1 MKKKIHLIIIVTF
14 FLVTSA
20 LAKSQWETAIS
31 EYNEY
36 SLPLVNVEVDVSGL
50 SKESYIPGHITIVDA
65 EMRTEGRLI
74 ASFDCK
80 LRYRGASSLKY
91 EKKSFAIKLLD
102 SDGESL
108 DANVFGIRKEN
119 DWILDAM
126 AIDRIRMRNRVCF
139 DIWNDISKTPY
150 ETDFDNRNGTLGQF
164 VEVYLNGEY
173 HGLYCMTDKID
184 RKLLGLKK
192 AKEQSDGSVYVRG
205 VLYKGEAWTDAT
217 LMKGY
222 DISEPFDEEAWNG
235 WELQYPDDY
244 PCYDAWKPMMNLIDF
259 TNTRNSF
266 FTYHYTE
273 HFYYDN
279 LVDYAVFLMALNI
292 IDNNVKNTHFSCPD
306 INDNQ
311 RFFIT
316 PWDLD
321 CSIGGTF
328 DGAHNDSYTS
338 LSALTSNYLYYQ
350 MYIYNVGDFR
360 SEMKKKWQTLLESIL
375 SPQTFSERLDTYAVR
390 FVESGA
396 WKRECD
402 KWNNNPVPL
411 DLDEELAY
419 VKKWYEGNVKK
430 VCKILD
436 VDYNPPSSIPSVY
449 APIQSSSVNYS
460 LGGMCAGRNPMGIV
474 IINGRKYLK
483 RQ

>member
-1 MKKKIHLIIIVTF
+1 MKKTILLFIIF
-14 FLVTSA
+14 SFSLVTSA

-50 SKESYIPGHITIVDA
+50 KKESYIPGHITIVDA
-65 EMRTEGRLI
+65 EMRTEGRLM

-102 SDGESL
+102 SDGEDL

-139 DIWNDISKTPY
+139 DIWNEISKTPY
-150 ETDFDNRNGTLGQF
+150 KTDFDNRNGTLGQF

-217 LMKGY
+217 RMTGY
-222 DISEPFDEEAWNG
+222 DISESFDGEVWNG

-244 PCYDAWKPMMNLIDF
+244 PSYDAWKPLMNLIDF
-259 TNTRNSF
+259 CNTRNAF
-266 FTYHYTE
+266 FKLHYRQ

-279 LVDYAVFLMALNI
+279 LVDYALFIMGLNI

-306 INDNQ
+306 INVNET
-311 RFFIT
+311 FLIT

-321 CSIGGTF
+321 CSLGGLYEGSHF
-328 DGAHNDSYTS
+328 DEYVKITN
-338 LSALTSNYLYYQ
+338 LTGNYLFYQ
-350 MYIYNVGDFR
+350 MYMYNVDNFR
-360 SEMKKKWQTLLESIL
+360 ESMKERWQEL
-375 SPQTFSERLDTYAVR
+375 SLGIMSPNNFNARLDAYAKR
-390 FVESGA
+390 FKESGA
-396 WKRECD
+396 WQREYD

-411 DLDEELAY
+411 DLDTELEY
-419 VKKWYEGNVKK
+419 VKNWYVKNIAAMNK
-430 VCKILD
+430 TLGVIAD
-436 VDYNPPSSIPSVY
+436 DIPYVFQDSDSYNMRMYNIDGKRIMSNPF
-449 APIQSSSVNYS
+449 
-460 LGGMCAGRNPMGIV
+460 GRRIY
-474 IINGRKYLK
+474 IENGRKII
-483 RQ
+483 R

>member
-1 MKKKIHLIIIVTF
+1 MKKTILLFIIF
-14 FLVTSA
+14 SFSLVTSA

-50 SKESYIPGHITIVDA
+50 KKESYIPGHITIVDA
-65 EMRTEGRLI
+65 EMRTEGRLM

-102 SDGESL
+102 SDGEDL
-108 DANVFGIRKEN
+108 DANVLGIRKEN

-139 DIWNDISKTPY
+139 DIWNEISKTPY
-150 ETDFDNRNGTLGQF
+150 KTDFDNRNGTLGQF

-217 LMKGY
+217 GMSGY
-222 DISEPFDEEAWNG
+222 DTSESFDEESWNG

-244 PCYDAWKPMMNLIDF
+244 PCYDAWKPLMNLIDF
-259 TNTRNSF
+259 CNTRNAF
-266 FTYHYTE
+266 FKLHYRQ

-279 LVDYAVFLMALNI
+279 LVDYALFIMGLNI

-306 INDNQ
+306 INVNET
-311 RFFIT
+311 FLIT

-321 CSIGGTF
+321 CSLGGLYEGSHF
-328 DGAHNDSYTS
+328 DEYVKITN
-338 LSALTSNYLYYQ
+338 LTGNYLFYQ
-350 MYIYNVGDFR
+350 MYMYNVDNFR
-360 SEMKKKWQTLLESIL
+360 ESMKERWQEL
-375 SPQTFSERLDTYAVR
+375 SLGIMSPNSFNSRLDAYAKR
-390 FVESGA
+390 FKESGA
-396 WKRECD
+396 WQREYD

-411 DLDEELAY
+411 DLDTELEY
-419 VKKWYEGNVKK
+419 VKNWYVKNIAAMNK
-430 VCKILD
+430 TLGVIAD
-436 VDYNPPSSIPSVY
+436 DIPYVFQDSDSYNMRMYNIDGKRIMSNPF
-449 APIQSSSVNYS
+449 
-460 LGGMCAGRNPMGIV
+460 GRRIY
-474 IINGRKYLK
+474 IENGRKII
-483 RQ
+483 R

>member
-1 MKKKIHLIIIVTF
+1 MKKTILLFIIF
-14 FLVTSA
+14 SFSLVTSA

-50 SKESYIPGHITIVDA
+50 KKESYIPGHITIVDA
-65 EMRTEGRLI
+65 EMRTEGRLM

-102 SDGESL
+102 SDGENL

-139 DIWNDISKTPY
+139 DIWNEISKTPY
-150 ETDFDNRNGTLGQF
+150 KTDFDNRNGTLGYF
-164 VEVYLNGEY
+164 VEVYLNGDY

-217 LMKGY
+217 GMSGY
-222 DISEPFDEEAWNG
+222 DTSESFDEESWNG

-244 PCYDAWKPMMNLIDF
+244 PCYDAWKPLMNLIDLC
-259 TNTRNSF
+259 NTRNAF
-266 FTYHYTE
+266 FKLHYRQ

-279 LVDYAVFLMALNI
+279 LVDYALFIMGLNI

-306 INDNQ
+306 INVNET
-311 RFFIT
+311 FLIT

-321 CSIGGTF
+321 CSLGGLYEGSHF
-328 DGAHNDSYTS
+328 DEYVKITN
-338 LSALTSNYLYYQ
+338 LTGNYLFYQ
-350 MYIYNVGDFR
+350 MYMYNVDNFR
-360 SEMKKKWQTLLESIL
+360 ESMKERWQEL
-375 SPQTFSERLDTYAVR
+375 SLGIMSPNSFNSRLDAYAKR
-390 FVESGA
+390 FKESGA
-396 WKRECD
+396 WQREYD

-411 DLDEELAY
+411 NLDEELEY
-419 VKKWYEGNVKK
+419 VKKWYVNNIAALNK
-430 VCKILD
+430 VLGVIAD
-436 VDYNPPSSIPSVY
+436 DIPYVFQDTDSYNMRMYNIDGKRIMSNPT
-449 APIQSSSVNYS
+449 
-460 LGGMCAGRNPMGIV
+460 GRRIY
-474 IINGRKYLK
+474 IENGRKII
-483 RQ
+483 R

>member
-1 MKKKIHLIIIVTF
+1 MKKTILLFIIF
-14 FLVTSA
+14 SFSLVTSA

-36 SLPLVNVEVDVSGL
+36 SLPLVNVEVDVSRL
-50 SKESYIPGHITIVDA
+50 SKENYIPGHITIVDA
-65 EMRTEGRLI
+65 EMRTDGRLM

-102 SDGESL
+102 SDGENL

-139 DIWNDISKTPY
+139 DIWNEISKTPY
-150 ETDFDNRNGTLGQF
+150 KTDFDNRNGTLGYF
-164 VEVYLNGEY
+164 VEVYLNGDY

-217 LMKGY
+217 RMTGY
-222 DISEPFDEEAWNG
+222 DISESFDGEAWNG

-244 PCYDAWKPMMNLIDF
+244 PCYDAWKPLMNLIDF
-259 TNTRNSF
+259 CNTRNAF
-266 FTYHYTE
+266 FKLHYRQ

-279 LVDYAVFLMALNI
+279 LVDYALFIMGLNI

-306 INDNQ
+306 INVNET
-311 RFFIT
+311 FLIT

-321 CSIGGTF
+321 CSLGGLYE
-328 DGAHNDSYTS
+328 GSHYEEYTKIS
-338 LSALTSNYLYYQ
+338 ELTSNYIYYQ
-350 MYIYNVGDFR
+350 IYVYNVDNF
-360 SEMKKKWQTLLESIL
+360 LESMKERWQEL
-375 SPQTFSERLDTYAVR
+375 SLGIMSPNSFNSRLDAYAKR
-390 FVESGA
+390 FKESGA
-396 WKRECD
+396 WQREYD

-411 DLDEELAY
+411 DLDDELEY
-419 VKKWYEGNVKK
+419 VKKWYVNNIVALNK
-430 VCKILD
+430 VLGVIAD
-436 VDYNPPSSIPSVY
+436 DIPYVFQDTDSYNIRMYNIDGKRIMSNPT
-449 APIQSSSVNYS
+449 
-460 LGGMCAGRNPMGIV
+460 GRRIY
-474 IINGRKYLK
+474 IENGRKII
-483 RQ
+483 R

>member
-1 MKKKIHLIIIVTF
+1 MKKTILLFIIF
-14 FLVTSA
+14 SFSLVTSA
-20 LAKSQWETAIS
+20 LAKSQWKTAIS

-36 SLPLVNVEVDVSGL
+36 SLPLVNVEVDVSRL
-50 SKESYIPGHITIVDA
+50 SKENYIPGHITIVDA
-65 EMRTEGRLI
+65 EMRTEGRLM

-102 SDGESL
+102 SDGENL

-139 DIWNDISKTPY
+139 DIWNEISKTPY
-150 ETDFDNRNGTLGQF
+150 KTDFDNRNGTLGQF

-205 VLYKGEAWTDAT
+205 VLYKGESWTDAT
-217 LMKGY
+217 GMSGY
-222 DISEPFDEEAWNG
+222 DTSESFDEESWNG

-244 PCYDAWKPMMNLIDF
+244 PCYDAWKPLMNLIDF
-259 TNTRNSF
+259 CNTRNAF
-266 FTYHYTE
+266 FKLHYRQ

-279 LVDYAVFLMALNI
+279 LVDYALFIMGLNI

-306 INDNQ
+306 INVNETYL
-311 RFFIT
+311 IT

-321 CSIGGTF
+321 CSLGGLYEGSHF
-328 DGAHNDSYTS
+328 DEYVKITN
-338 LSALTSNYLYYQ
+338 LTGNYLFYQ
-350 MYIYNVGDFR
+350 MYMYNVDNFR
-360 SEMKKKWQTLLESIL
+360 ESMKERWQEL
-375 SPQTFSERLDTYAVR
+375 SLGIMSPNNFNSRLDAYAKR
-390 FVESGA
+390 FKESGA
-396 WKRECD
+396 WQREYD

-411 DLDEELAY
+411 DLDTELEY
-419 VKKWYEGNVKK
+419 VKNWYVKNIAAMNK
-430 VCKILD
+430 TLGVIAD
-436 VDYNPPSSIPSVY
+436 DIPYVFQDSDSYNMRMYNIDGKRIMSNPF
-449 APIQSSSVNYS
+449 
-460 LGGMCAGRNPMGIV
+460 GRRIY
-474 IINGRKYLK
+474 IENGRKII
-483 RQ
+483 R

>member
-1 MKKKIHLIIIVTF
+1 MKKTILLFIIF
-14 FLVTSA
+14 SFSLVTSA

-50 SKESYIPGHITIVDA
+50 KKESYIPGHITIVDA
-65 EMRTEGRLI
+65 EMRTEGRLM

-102 SDGESL
+102 SDGEDL

-139 DIWNDISKTPY
+139 DIWNEISKTPY
-150 ETDFDNRNGTLGQF
+150 KTDFDNRNGTLGQF

-217 LMKGY
+217 GMSGY
-222 DISEPFDEEAWNG
+222 DTSESFDEESWNG

-244 PCYDAWKPMMNLIDF
+244 PCYDAWKPLMNLIDF
-259 TNTRNSF
+259 CNTRNAF
-266 FTYHYTE
+266 FKLHYRQ
-273 HFYYDN
+273 HFYFDN
-279 LVDYAVFLMALNI
+279 LVDYAIFIMGLNI

-306 INDNQ
+306 INVNET
-311 RFFIT
+311 FLIT

-321 CSIGGTF
+321 CSLGGLYE
-328 DGAHNDSYTS
+328 GSHYEEYTKIS
-338 LSALTSNYLYYQ
+338 ELTSNYIYYQ
-350 MYIYNVGDFR
+350 LYVYNVDNF
-360 SEMKKKWQTLLESIL
+360 LESMKERWQEL
-375 SPQTFSERLDTYAVR
+375 SLGIMSPNSFNSRLDAYAKR
-390 FVESGA
+390 FKESGA
-396 WKRECD
+396 WQREYD

-411 DLDEELAY
+411 DLDEELEY
-419 VKKWYEGNVKK
+419 VKKWYVNNIAALNK
-430 VCKILD
+430 VLGVIADDIPYVFQDTDSYNIRMYNIDGKRIMSNPTGRKI
-436 VDYNPPSSIPSVY
+436 YIE
-449 APIQSSSVNYS
+449 
-460 LGGMCAGRNPMGIV
+460 
-474 IINGRKYLK
+474 NGRKII
-483 RQ
+483 R

>member
-1 MKKKIHLIIIVTF
+1 MKKTILLFIIF
-14 FLVTSA
+14 SFSLVTSA

-50 SKESYIPGHITIVDA
+50 KKESYIPGHITIVDA
-65 EMRTEGRLI
+65 EMRTEGRLM

-102 SDGESL
+102 SDGENL

-139 DIWNDISKTPY
+139 DIWNEISKTPY
-150 ETDFDNRNGTLGQF
+150 KTDFDNRNGTLGQF

-217 LMKGY
+217 GMSGY
-222 DISEPFDEEAWNG
+222 DTSESFDEESWNG

-244 PCYDAWKPMMNLIDF
+244 PCYDAWKPLMNLIDF
-259 TNTRNSF
+259 CNTRNAF
-266 FTYHYTE
+266 FKLHYRQ

-279 LVDYAVFLMALNI
+279 LVDYALFIMGLNI

-306 INDNQ
+306 INVNET
-311 RFFIT
+311 FLIT

-321 CSIGGTF
+321 CSLGGLYE
-328 DGAHNDSYTS
+328 GSHYEEYTKINE
-338 LSALTSNYLYYQ
+338 LTSNYLYYQ
-350 MYIYNVGDFR
+350 LYVYNVDNFR
-360 SEMKKKWQTLLESIL
+360 GSMKERWQELLSGIM
-375 SPQTFSERLDTYAVR
+375 SPDNFNARLDAYAKR
-390 FVESGA
+390 FKESGA
-396 WKRECD
+396 WQREYD

-411 DLDEELAY
+411 DLDTELEY
-419 VKKWYEGNVKK
+419 VKNWYVKNIAAMNK
-430 VCKILD
+430 TLGVIADDIPYVFQDTDSYNIRMYNIDGKRIMSNPTGRKI
-436 VDYNPPSSIPSVY
+436 YIE
-449 APIQSSSVNYS
+449 
-460 LGGMCAGRNPMGIV
+460 
-474 IINGRKYLK
+474 NGRKII
-483 RQ
+483 R

>member
-1 MKKKIHLIIIVTF
+1 MKKTILLFIIF
-14 FLVTSA
+14 SFSLVTSA

-36 SLPLVNVEVDVSGL
+36 SLPLVNVEVDVSRL
-50 SKESYIPGHITIVDA
+50 SKENYIPGHITIVDA
-65 EMRTEGRLI
+65 EMRTEGRLM

-102 SDGESL
+102 SDGEDL
-108 DANVFGIRKEN
+108 DANVLGIRKEN

-139 DIWNDISKTPY
+139 DIWNEISKTPY
-150 ETDFDNRNGTLGQF
+150 KTDFDNRNGTLGYF
-164 VEVYLNGEY
+164 VEVYLNGDY

-217 LMKGY
+217 GMSGY
-222 DISEPFDEEAWNG
+222 DTSESFDEESWNG

-244 PCYDAWKPMMNLIDF
+244 PCYDAWKPLMNLIDLC
-259 TNTRNSF
+259 NTRNAF
-266 FTYHYTE
+266 FKLHYRQ

-279 LVDYAVFLMALNI
+279 LVDYALFIMGLNI

-306 INDNQ
+306 INVNET
-311 RFFIT
+311 FLIT

-321 CSIGGTF
+321 CSLGGLYEGSHF
-328 DGAHNDSYTS
+328 DEYVKITN
-338 LSALTSNYLYYQ
+338 LTGNYLFYQ
-350 MYIYNVGDFR
+350 MYMYNVDNFR
-360 SEMKKKWQTLLESIL
+360 ESMKERWQEL
-375 SPQTFSERLDTYAVR
+375 SLGIMSPNSFNFRLDAYAKR
-390 FVESGA
+390 FKESGA
-396 WKRECD
+396 WQREYD

-411 DLDEELAY
+411 DLEEELEY
-419 VKKWYEGNVKK
+419 VKKWYVNNIAALNK
-430 VCKILD
+430 VLGVIAD
-436 VDYNPPSSIPSVY
+436 DIPYVFQDTDSYNIRMYNIDGKRIMSNPT
-449 APIQSSSVNYS
+449 
-460 LGGMCAGRNPMGIV
+460 GRRIY
-474 IINGRKYLK
+474 IENGRKII
-483 RQ
+483 R

>member
-1 MKKKIHLIIIVTF
+1 MKKTILLFIIF
-14 FLVTSA
+14 SFSLVTSA

-36 SLPLVNVEVDVSGL
+36 SLPLVNVEVDVSQL
-50 SKESYIPGHITIVDA
+50 SKENYIPGHITIVDA
-65 EMRTEGRLI
+65 EMRTEGRLM

-102 SDGESL
+102 SDGEDL

-139 DIWNDISKTPY
+139 DIWNEISKTPY
-150 ETDFDNRNGTLGQF
+150 KTDFDNRNGTLGYF
-164 VEVYLNGEY
+164 VEVYLNGDY

-217 LMKGY
+217 RMTGY
-222 DISEPFDEEAWNG
+222 DISESFDGETWNG

-244 PCYDAWKPMMNLIDF
+244 PCYDAWKPLMNLIDF
-259 TNTRNSF
+259 CNTRNAF
-266 FTYHYTE
+266 FKLHYRQ

-279 LVDYAVFLMALNI
+279 LVDYALFIMGLNI

-306 INDNQ
+306 INVNET
-311 RFFIT
+311 FLIT

-321 CSIGGTF
+321 CSLGGLYE
-328 DGAHNDSYTS
+328 GSHYEEYTKITE
-338 LSALTSNYLYYQ
+338 LTSNYLYYQ
-350 MYIYNVGDFR
+350 LYVYNVDNFR
-360 SEMKKKWQTLLESIL
+360 GSMKERWQELLSGIM
-375 SPQTFSERLDTYAVR
+375 SPDNFNARLDAYAKR
-390 FVESGA
+390 FKESGA
-396 WKRECD
+396 WQREYD

-411 DLDEELAY
+411 DLDTELEY
-419 VKKWYEGNVKK
+419 VKNWYVKNIAAMNK
-430 VCKILD
+430 TLGVIADDIPYVFQDTDSYNIRMYNIDGKRIMSNPTGRKI
-436 VDYNPPSSIPSVY
+436 YIE
-449 APIQSSSVNYS
+449 
-460 LGGMCAGRNPMGIV
+460 
-474 IINGRKYLK
+474 NGRKII
-483 RQ
+483 R

>member
-1 MKKKIHLIIIVTF
+1 MKKNILLFIIF
-14 FLVTSA
+14 SFSLVTSA
-20 LAKSQWETAIS
+20 LAKSQWKTAIS

-36 SLPLVNVEVDVSGL
+36 SLPLVNVEVDVSRL
-50 SKESYIPGHITIVDA
+50 SKENYIPGHITIVDA
-65 EMRTEGRLI
+65 EMRTEGRLM

-102 SDGESL
+102 SDGEDL

-139 DIWNDISKTPY
+139 DIWNEISKTPY
-150 ETDFDNRNGTLGQF
+150 KTDFDNRNGTLGQF

-217 LMKGY
+217 RMTGY
-222 DISEPFDEEAWNG
+222 DISESFDGEAWNG

-244 PCYDAWKPMMNLIDF
+244 PCYDAWKPLMNLIDF
-259 TNTRNSF
+259 CNTRNAF
-266 FTYHYTE
+266 FKLHYRQ

-279 LVDYAVFLMALNI
+279 LVDYSLFIMGLNI

-306 INDNQ
+306 INVNET
-311 RFFIT
+311 FLIT

-321 CSIGGTF
+321 CSLGGLYEGSHF
-328 DGAHNDSYTS
+328 DEYVKITN
-338 LSALTSNYLYYQ
+338 LTGNYLFYQ
-350 MYIYNVGDFR
+350 MYMYNVDNFR
-360 SEMKKKWQTLLESIL
+360 ESMKERWQEL
-375 SPQTFSERLDTYAVR
+375 SLGIMSPNNFNARLDAYAKR
-390 FVESGA
+390 FKESGA
-396 WKRECD
+396 WQREYD

-411 DLDEELAY
+411 DLDEELEY
-419 VKKWYEGNVKK
+419 VKKWYVNNIAALNK
-430 VCKILD
+430 VLGVIAD
-436 VDYNPPSSIPSVY
+436 DIPYVFQDSDSYNIRMYNIDGKRIMS
-449 APIQSSSVNYS
+449 
-460 LGGMCAGRNPMGIV
+460 NPT
-474 IINGRKYLK
+474 GRKII
-483 RQ
+483 R

>member
-1 MKKKIHLIIIVTF
+1 MKKTILLFIIF
-14 FLVTSA
+14 SFSLVTSA

-36 SLPLVNVEVDVSGL
+36 SLPLVNVEVDVSRL
-50 SKESYIPGHITIVDA
+50 SKENYIPGHITIVDA
-65 EMRTEGRLI
+65 EMRTEGRLM

-102 SDGESL
+102 SDGEDL
-108 DANVFGIRKEN
+108 DANVLGIRKEN

-139 DIWNDISKTPY
+139 DIWNEISKTPY
-150 ETDFDNRNGTLGQF
+150 KTDFDNRNGTLGYF
-164 VEVYLNGEY
+164 VEVYLNGDY

-205 VLYKGEAWTDAT
+205 VLYKGESWTDAT
-217 LMKGY
+217 GMSGY
-222 DISEPFDEEAWNG
+222 DTSESFDEESWNG

-244 PCYDAWKPMMNLIDF
+244 PCYDAWKPLMNLIDF
-259 TNTRNSF
+259 CNTRNAF
-266 FTYHYTE
+266 FKLHYRQ

-279 LVDYAVFLMALNI
+279 LVDYALFIMGLNI

-306 INDNQ
+306 INVNET
-311 RFFIT
+311 FLIT

-321 CSIGGTF
+321 CSLGGLYEGSHF
-328 DGAHNDSYTS
+328 DEYVKITN
-338 LSALTSNYLYYQ
+338 LTGNYLFYQ
-350 MYIYNVGDFR
+350 MYMYNVDNFR
-360 SEMKKKWQTLLESIL
+360 ESMKERWQEL
-375 SPQTFSERLDTYAVR
+375 SLGIMSPNSFNSRLDAYAKR
-390 FVESGA
+390 FKESGA
-396 WKRECD
+396 WQREYD

-411 DLDEELAY
+411 NLDEELEY
-419 VKKWYEGNVKK
+419 VKKWYVNNIAALNK
-430 VCKILD
+430 VLGVIAD
-436 VDYNPPSSIPSVY
+436 DIPYVFQDTDSYNIRMYNIDGKRIMSNPT
-449 APIQSSSVNYS
+449 
-460 LGGMCAGRNPMGIV
+460 GRRIY
-474 IINGRKYLK
+474 IENGRKII
-483 RQ
+483 Q

>member
-1 MKKKIHLIIIVTF
+1 MKIRLYFFIIVAF
-14 FLVTSA
+14 FFATSA
-20 LAKSQWETAIS
+20 FAKSQWETAIS

-65 EMRTEGRLI
+65 EMRTEGKLM

-80 LRYRGASSLKY
+80 LRYRGASSLQY

-102 SDGESL
+102 SDGENL

-139 DIWNDISKTPY
+139 DIWNEISKTPY
-150 ETDFDNRNGTLGQF
+150 KTDFDNRNGTLGHF
-164 VEVYLNGEY
+164 VEVYLNGDY

-192 AKEQSDGSVYVRG
+192 AKEQSDGSIYVRG

-217 LMKGY
+217 RMAGY
-222 DISEPFDEEAWNG
+222 DTSESFDEESWNG

-244 PCYDAWKPMMNLIDF
+244 PCYNAWKPMMNLIDF
-259 TNTRNSF
+259 CNTRNAF
-266 FTYHYTE
+266 FKLHYRQ

-279 LVDYAVFLMALNI
+279 LVDYAIFIMAHNI

-306 INDNQ
+306 INVNET
-311 RFFIT
+311 FLIT

-321 CSIGGTF
+321 CSLGGLY
-328 DGAHNDSYTS
+328 DGSHYDIYTKIS
-338 LSALTSNYLYYQ
+338 ELTSNYLYYQ
-350 MYIYNVGDFR
+350 LYVYNVDNFR
-360 SEMKKKWQTLLESIL
+360 ERMKERWQELLSGIM
-375 SPQTFSERLDTYAVR
+375 SADNFNARLDAYAKI
-390 FVESGA
+390 FKESGA
-396 WKRECD
+396 WQREYE
-402 KWNNNPVPL
+402 KWNDNPVPL
-411 DLDEELAY
+411 DLDAELEY
-419 VKKWYEGNVKK
+419 VKNWYVNNMAALN
-430 VCKILD
+430 KILGVIAD
-436 VDYNPPSSIPSVY
+436 DIPFVFQDTDTHNMRMYNIDGKRIMS
-449 APIQSSSVNYS
+449 
-460 LGGMCAGRNPMGIV
+460 NPGIRR
-474 IINGRKYLK
+474 IYIENGRKVIK
-483 RQ
+483 

>member
-1 MKKKIHLIIIVTF
+1 MKKNILLFIIF
-14 FLVTSA
+14 SFSLVTSA

-50 SKESYIPGHITIVDA
+50 KKESYIPGHITIVDA
-65 EMRTEGRLI
+65 EMRTEGRLM

-102 SDGESL
+102 SDGEDL
-108 DANVFGIRKEN
+108 DVNVFGIRKEN

-139 DIWNDISKTPY
+139 DIWNEISKTPY
-150 ETDFDNRNGTLGQF
+150 KTDFDNRNGTLGYF
-164 VEVYLNGEY
+164 VEVYLNGDY

-217 LMKGY
+217 RMTGY
-222 DISEPFDEEAWNG
+222 DISESFDGEAWNG

-244 PCYDAWKPMMNLIDF
+244 PCYDAWKPLMNLIDF
-259 TNTRNSF
+259 CNTRNAF
-266 FTYHYTE
+266 FKLHYRQ

-279 LVDYAVFLMALNI
+279 LVDYALFIMGLNI

-306 INDNQ
+306 INVNETYL
-311 RFFIT
+311 IT

-321 CSIGGTF
+321 CSLGGLYE
-328 DGAHNDSYTS
+328 GSHYEEYTKIS
-338 LSALTSNYLYYQ
+338 ELTSNYIYYQ
-350 MYIYNVGDFR
+350 LYVYNVDNFR
-360 SEMKKKWQTLLESIL
+360 ESMKERWQEL
-375 SPQTFSERLDTYAVR
+375 SLGIMSPNSFNSRLDAYAKR
-390 FVESGA
+390 FKESGA
-396 WKRECD
+396 WQREYD

-411 DLDEELAY
+411 DLDEELEY
-419 VKKWYEGNVKK
+419 VKKWYVNNIAALNK
-430 VCKILD
+430 VLGVIAD
-436 VDYNPPSSIPSVY
+436 DIPYVFQDTDSYNIRMYNIDGKRIMSNPT
-449 APIQSSSVNYS
+449 
-460 LGGMCAGRNPMGIV
+460 GRRIY
-474 IINGRKYLK
+474 IENGRKII
-483 RQ
+483 R

>member
-1 MKKKIHLIIIVTF
+1 MKKTILLFIIF
-14 FLVTSA
+14 SFSLVTSA

-50 SKESYIPGHITIVDA
+50 KKESYIPGHITIVDA
-65 EMRTEGRLI
+65 EMRTEGRLM

-102 SDGESL
+102 SDGEDL

-139 DIWNDISKTPY
+139 DIWNEISKTPY
-150 ETDFDNRNGTLGQF
+150 KTDFDNRNGTLGQF

-217 LMKGY
+217 GMSGY
-222 DISEPFDEEAWNG
+222 DTSESFDEESWNG

-244 PCYDAWKPMMNLIDF
+244 PCYDAWKPLMNLIDLC
-259 TNTRNSF
+259 NTRNAF
-266 FTYHYTE
+266 FKLHYRQ

-279 LVDYAVFLMALNI
+279 LVDYALFIMGLNI

-306 INDNQ
+306 INVNET
-311 RFFIT
+311 FLIT

-321 CSIGGTF
+321 CSLGGLYE
-328 DGAHNDSYTS
+328 GSHYEEYTKITE
-338 LSALTSNYLYYQ
+338 LTSNYLYYQ
-350 MYIYNVGDFR
+350 LYVYNVDNFR
-360 SEMKKKWQTLLESIL
+360 GSMKERWQELLSGIM
-375 SPQTFSERLDTYAVR
+375 SPDNFNARLDAYAKR
-390 FVESGA
+390 FKESGA
-396 WKRECD
+396 WQREYD

-411 DLDEELAY
+411 DLDTELEY
-419 VKKWYEGNVKK
+419 VKNWYVKNIAAMNK
-430 VCKILD
+430 TLGVIAD
-436 VDYNPPSSIPSVY
+436 DIPYVFQDTDSYNMRMYNIDGKRIMSNPF
-449 APIQSSSVNYS
+449 
-460 LGGMCAGRNPMGIV
+460 GRRIY
-474 IINGRKYLK
+474 IENGRKII
-483 RQ
+483 R

>member
-1 MKKKIHLIIIVTF
+1 MKKTILLFIIF
-14 FLVTSA
+14 SFSLVTSA
-20 LAKSQWETAIS
+20 LAKSQWKTAIS

-36 SLPLVNVEVDVSGL
+36 SLPLVNVEVDVSRL
-50 SKESYIPGHITIVDA
+50 SKENYIPGHITIVDA
-65 EMRTEGRLI
+65 EMRTEGRLM

-102 SDGESL
+102 SDGEDL
-108 DANVFGIRKEN
+108 DANVLGIRKEN

-139 DIWNDISKTPY
+139 DIWNEISKTPY
-150 ETDFDNRNGTLGQF
+150 KTDFDNRNGTLGYF
-164 VEVYLNGEY
+164 VEVYLNGDY

-217 LMKGY
+217 GMSGY
-222 DISEPFDEEAWNG
+222 DTSESFDEESWNG

-244 PCYDAWKPMMNLIDF
+244 PCYDAWKPLMNLIDLC
-259 TNTRNSF
+259 NTRNAF
-266 FTYHYTE
+266 FKLHYRQ

-279 LVDYAVFLMALNI
+279 LVDYALFIMGLNI

-306 INDNQ
+306 INVNET
-311 RFFIT
+311 FLIT

-321 CSIGGTF
+321 CSLGGLYE
-328 DGAHNDSYTS
+328 GSHYEEYTKINE
-338 LSALTSNYLYYQ
+338 LTSNYLYYQ
-350 MYIYNVGDFR
+350 LYVYNVDNFR
-360 SEMKKKWQTLLESIL
+360 GSMKERWQELLSGIM
-375 SPQTFSERLDTYAVR
+375 SPDNFNARLDAYAKR
-390 FVESGA
+390 FKESGA
-396 WKRECD
+396 WQREYD

-411 DLDEELAY
+411 DLDTELEY
-419 VKKWYEGNVKK
+419 VKNWYVKNIAAMNK
-430 VCKILD
+430 TLGVIAD
-436 VDYNPPSSIPSVY
+436 DIPYVFQDSDSYNMRMYNIDGKRIMSNPF
-449 APIQSSSVNYS
+449 
-460 LGGMCAGRNPMGIV
+460 GRRIY
-474 IINGRKYLK
+474 IENGRKII
-483 RQ
+483 R

>member
-1 MKKKIHLIIIVTF
+1 MKKNILLFIIF
-14 FLVTSA
+14 SFSLVTSA

-50 SKESYIPGHITIVDA
+50 KKESYIPGHITIVDA
-65 EMRTEGRLI
+65 EMRTEGRLM

-102 SDGESL
+102 SDGEDL
-108 DANVFGIRKEN
+108 DVNVFGIRKEN

-139 DIWNDISKTPY
+139 DIWNEISKTPY
-150 ETDFDNRNGTLGQF
+150 KTDFDNRNGTLGYF

-217 LMKGY
+217 GMSGY
-222 DISEPFDEEAWNG
+222 DTSESFDEESWNG

-244 PCYDAWKPMMNLIDF
+244 PCYDAWKPLMNLIDLC
-259 TNTRNSF
+259 NTRNAF
-266 FTYHYTE
+266 FKLHYRQ

-279 LVDYAVFLMALNI
+279 LVDYALFIMGLNI

-306 INDNQ
+306 INVNETYL
-311 RFFIT
+311 IT

-321 CSIGGTF
+321 CSLGGLYE
-328 DGAHNDSYTS
+328 GSHYEEYTKITE
-338 LSALTSNYLYYQ
+338 LTSNYLYYQ
-350 MYIYNVGDFR
+350 LYVYNVDNFR
-360 SEMKKKWQTLLESIL
+360 GSMKERWQELLSGIM
-375 SPQTFSERLDTYAVR
+375 SPDNFKARLDAYAKR
-390 FVESGA
+390 FKESGA
-396 WKRECD
+396 WQREYD

-411 DLDEELAY
+411 DLDTELEY
-419 VKKWYEGNVKK
+419 VKNWYVKNIAAMNK
-430 VCKILD
+430 TLGVIAD
-436 VDYNPPSSIPSVY
+436 DIPYVFQDSDSYNMRMYNIDGKRIMSNSF
-449 APIQSSSVNYS
+449 
-460 LGGMCAGRNPMGIV
+460 GRRIY
-474 IINGRKYLK
+474 IENGRKII
-483 RQ
+483 R

>member
-1 MKKKIHLIIIVTF
+1 MKKTILLFIIF
-14 FLVTSA
+14 SFSLVTSA

-50 SKESYIPGHITIVDA
+50 KKESYIPGHITIVDA
-65 EMRTEGRLI
+65 EMRTEGRLM

-102 SDGESL
+102 SDGEDL
-108 DANVFGIRKEN
+108 DANVLGIRKEN

-139 DIWNDISKTPY
+139 DIWNEISKTPY
-150 ETDFDNRNGTLGQF
+150 KTDFDNRNGTLGYF
-164 VEVYLNGEY
+164 VEVYLNGDY

-217 LMKGY
+217 GMSGY
-222 DISEPFDEEAWNG
+222 DTSESFDEESWNG

-244 PCYDAWKPMMNLIDF
+244 PCYDAWKPLMNLIDF
-259 TNTRNSF
+259 CNTRNAF
-266 FTYHYTE
+266 FKLHYRQ

-279 LVDYAVFLMALNI
+279 LVDYALFIMGLNI

-306 INDNQ
+306 INVNETYL
-311 RFFIT
+311 IT

-321 CSIGGTF
+321 CSLGGLYE
-328 DGAHNDSYTS
+328 GSHYEEYTKITE
-338 LSALTSNYLYYQ
+338 LTSNYLYYQ
-350 MYIYNVGDFR
+350 LYVYNVDNFR
-360 SEMKKKWQTLLESIL
+360 GSMKERWQELLSGIM
-375 SPQTFSERLDTYAVR
+375 SPDNFKARLDAYAKR
-390 FVESGA
+390 FKESGA
-396 WKRECD
+396 WQREYD

-411 DLDEELAY
+411 DLDDELEY
-419 VKKWYEGNVKK
+419 VKNWYVNNIAALNK
-430 VCKILD
+430 VLGVIAD
-436 VDYNPPSSIPSVY
+436 DIPYVFQDTDSYNIRMYNIDGKRIMSNPT
-449 APIQSSSVNYS
+449 
-460 LGGMCAGRNPMGIV
+460 GRRIY
-474 IINGRKYLK
+474 IENGRKII
-483 RQ
+483 R

>member
-1 MKKKIHLIIIVTF
+1 MKKTILLFIIF
-14 FLVTSA
+14 SFSLVTSA

-36 SLPLVNVEVDVSGL
+36 SLPLVNVEVDVSRL
-50 SKESYIPGHITIVDA
+50 SKENYIPGHITIVDA
-65 EMRTEGRLI
+65 EMRTEGRLM

-102 SDGESL
+102 SDGENL

-139 DIWNDISKTPY
+139 DIWNEISKTPY
-150 ETDFDNRNGTLGQF
+150 KTDFDNRNGTLGQF

-217 LMKGY
+217 GMSGY
-222 DISEPFDEEAWNG
+222 DTSESFDEESWNG

-244 PCYDAWKPMMNLIDF
+244 PCYDAWKPLMNLIDLC
-259 TNTRNSF
+259 NTRNAF
-266 FTYHYTE
+266 FKLHYRQ

-279 LVDYAVFLMALNI
+279 LVDYALFIMGLNI

-306 INDNQ
+306 INVNET
-311 RFFIT
+311 FLIT

-321 CSIGGTF
+321 CSLGGLYEGSHF
-328 DGAHNDSYTS
+328 DEYVKITN
-338 LSALTSNYLYYQ
+338 LTGNYLFYQ
-350 MYIYNVGDFR
+350 MYMYNVDNFR
-360 SEMKKKWQTLLESIL
+360 ESMKERWQEL
-375 SPQTFSERLDTYAVR
+375 SLGIMSPNSFNSRLDAYAKR
-390 FVESGA
+390 FKESGA
-396 WKRECD
+396 WQREYD

-411 DLDEELAY
+411 DLDEELEY
-419 VKKWYEGNVKK
+419 VKKWYVNNIAALNK
-430 VCKILD
+430 VLGVIAD
-436 VDYNPPSSIPSVY
+436 DIPYVFQDTDSYNMRMYNIDGKRIMSNPT
-449 APIQSSSVNYS
+449 
-460 LGGMCAGRNPMGIV
+460 GRRIY
-474 IINGRKYLK
+474 IENGRKII
-483 RQ
+483 R

>member
-1 MKKKIHLIIIVTF
+1 MKKTILLFIIF
-14 FLVTSA
+14 YFSLVTSA

-50 SKESYIPGHITIVDA
+50 KKESYIPGHITIVDA
-65 EMRTEGRLI
+65 EMRTEGRLM

-102 SDGESL
+102 SDGEDL

-139 DIWNDISKTPY
+139 DIWNEISKTPY
-150 ETDFDNRNGTLGQF
+150 KTDFDNRNGTLGYF
-164 VEVYLNGEY
+164 VEVYLNGDY

-217 LMKGY
+217 GMSGY
-222 DISEPFDEEAWNG
+222 DTSESFDEESWNG

-244 PCYDAWKPMMNLIDF
+244 PCYDAWKPLMNLIDF
-259 TNTRNSF
+259 CNTRNAF
-266 FTYHYTE
+266 FKLHYRQ
-273 HFYYDN
+273 HFYFDN
-279 LVDYAVFLMALNI
+279 LVDYAIFIMGLNI

-306 INDNQ
+306 INVNET
-311 RFFIT
+311 FLIT

-321 CSIGGTF
+321 CSLGGLYEGSHF
-328 DGAHNDSYTS
+328 DEYVKITN
-338 LSALTSNYLYYQ
+338 LTGNYLFYQ
-350 MYIYNVGDFR
+350 MYMYNVDNFR
-360 SEMKKKWQTLLESIL
+360 ESMKERWQEL
-375 SPQTFSERLDTYAVR
+375 SLGIMSPNNFNARLDAYAKR
-390 FVESGA
+390 FKESGA
-396 WKRECD
+396 WQREYD

-411 DLDEELAY
+411 DLDDELEY
-419 VKKWYEGNVKK
+419 VKNWYVNNIAALNK
-430 VCKILD
+430 VLGVIAD
-436 VDYNPPSSIPSVY
+436 DIPYVFQDTDSYNIRMYNIDGKRIMSNPT
-449 APIQSSSVNYS
+449 
-460 LGGMCAGRNPMGIV
+460 GRRIY
-474 IINGRKYLK
+474 IENGRKII
-483 RQ
+483 R

>member
-1 MKKKIHLIIIVTF
+1 MKIRLYFFIIVAF
-14 FLVTSA
+14 FFATSA
-20 LAKSQWETAIS
+20 FAKSQWETAIS

-65 EMRTEGRLI
+65 EMRTEGKLM

-80 LRYRGASSLKY
+80 LRYRGASSLQY

-102 SDGESL
+102 SDGENL

-139 DIWNDISKTPY
+139 DIWNEISKTPY
-150 ETDFDNRNGTLGQF
+150 KTDFDKRNGTLGHF
-164 VEVYLNGEY
+164 VEVYLNGDY

-192 AKEQSDGSVYVRG
+192 AKEQSDGSIYVRG

-217 LMKGY
+217 RMAGY
-222 DISEPFDEEAWNG
+222 DTSESFDEESWNG

-244 PCYDAWKPMMNLIDF
+244 PCYNAWKPMMNLIDF
-259 TNTRNSF
+259 CNTRNAF
-266 FTYHYTE
+266 FKLHYRQ

-279 LVDYAVFLMALNI
+279 IVDYAIFIMAHNI

-306 INDNQ
+306 INVNET
-311 RFFIT
+311 FLIT

-321 CSIGGTF
+321 CSLGGLY
-328 DGAHNDSYTS
+328 DGSHYDIYTKIS
-338 LSALTSNYLYYQ
+338 ELTSNYLYYQ
-350 MYIYNVGDFR
+350 LYVYNVDNFR
-360 SEMKKKWQTLLESIL
+360 ERMKERWQELLSGIM
-375 SPQTFSERLDTYAVR
+375 SADNFNVRLDAYAKR
-390 FVESGA
+390 FKESGA
-396 WKRECD
+396 WQREYE
-402 KWNNNPVPL
+402 KWNDNPVPL
-411 DLDEELAY
+411 DLDAELEY
-419 VKKWYEGNVKK
+419 VKNWYVNNMAALN
-430 VCKILD
+430 KILGVIAD
-436 VDYNPPSSIPSVY
+436 DIPFVFQDTDTHNMRMYNIDGKRIMS
-449 APIQSSSVNYS
+449 
-460 LGGMCAGRNPMGIV
+460 NPGIRR
-474 IINGRKYLK
+474 IYIENGRKVIK
-483 RQ
+483 

>member
-1 MKKKIHLIIIVTF
+1 MKKRICGIIIFAFSVVT
-14 FLVTSA
+14 LA
-20 LAKSQWETAIS
+20 LANSQWNNAIS

-50 SKESYIPGHITIVDA
+50 SKEKYIPGHITIVDA

-80 LRYRGASSLKY
+80 VRYRGASSLRY
-91 EKKSFAIKLLD
+91 EKKSFAIKLID
-102 SDGESL
+102 DEGEDL
-108 DANVFGIRKEN
+108 DANVFGFRKEN

-139 DIWNDISKTPY
+139 DIWNEISKTPY
-150 ETDFDNRNGTLGQF
+150 ETNYGNRNGTLGQF

-192 AKEQSDGSVYVRG
+192 AKEQSDGNVYIRG

-217 LMKGY
+217 SMTGY
-222 DISEPFDEEAWNG
+222 DTSESFDGEAWNG

-244 PCYDAWKPMMNLIDF
+244 PCYDAWKPLMNLIDF
-259 TNTRNSF
+259 CNTRNAF
-266 FTYHYTE
+266 FKLHYRQ

-279 LVDYAVFLMALNI
+279 LVDYAIFIMAHNI

-306 INDNQ
+306 INVNET
-311 RFFIT
+311 FLIT

-321 CSIGGTF
+321 CSLGGLYEGSHFEEYIKIAT
-328 DGAHNDSYTS
+328 
-338 LSALTSNYLYYQ
+338 LTGNYLFYQ
-350 MYIYNVGDFR
+350 LYVYNVDNFR
-360 SEMKKKWQTLLESIL
+360 GSMKERWQELLSGIM
-375 SPQTFSERLDTYAVR
+375 SPDNFNVRLDAYAKR
-390 FVESGA
+390 FKESGA
-396 WKRECD
+396 WQREYD

-411 DLDEELAY
+411 DLDAELEY
-419 VKKWYEGNVKK
+419 VKNWYVKNIAAMNKILGVVTDDIPYVFLNTDIDNMKMYNIDGTRIIPNRNIGRLYIMDGKK
-430 VCKILD
+430 VIK
-436 VDYNPPSSIPSVY
+436 
-449 APIQSSSVNYS
+449 Q
-460 LGGMCAGRNPMGIV
+460 
-474 IINGRKYLK
+474 
-483 RQ
+483 